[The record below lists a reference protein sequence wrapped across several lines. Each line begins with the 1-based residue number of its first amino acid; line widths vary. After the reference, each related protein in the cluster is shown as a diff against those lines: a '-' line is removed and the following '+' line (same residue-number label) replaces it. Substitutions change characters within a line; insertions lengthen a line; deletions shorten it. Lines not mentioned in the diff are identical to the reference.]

1 MFFWELSNFY
11 CDCFLFF
18 FLFLL
23 NFLELFWTFISI
35 TSVHTLKR
43 WSQANRPKTGF
54 LVHYVPLVWMWSA
67 NWNATSTSS
76 QMKHCRKSNRE
87 GSYQLGIM
95 VSWGTFSTLA
105 CSRES
110 FSRIQCMR
118 TGPWSM
124 RAVRSLPDVFGEF
137 MLNYDYTMTSS
148 SVDFGAFDGYNLGL
162 SVHWKTSGWDQWDPR
177 ILRLGASTSRQVY
190 VLNLPK
196 FYNRWGLGSPFRWW
210 GTLLKMW
217 RNPWNMGKSHQ

>member
-1 MFFWELSNFY
+1 MFFLLNFVDLFILLLLFFLMFFWELSIFY

-54 LVHYVPLVWMWSA
+54 LVHYLPLVWMWSA

-87 GSYQLGIM
+87 GSYQLGIT
-95 VSWGTFSTLA
+95 VVRHVFDAGVL
-105 CSRES
+105 E
-110 FSRIQCMR
+110 RIVFEN
-118 TGPWSM
+118 P
-124 RAVRSLPDVFGEF
+124 VYENRSIKHASCKEFARRFRRIHAQLWLYYDV
-137 MLNYDYTMTSS
+137 
-148 SVDFGAFDGYNLGL
+148 
-162 SVHWKTSGWDQWDPR
+162 
-177 ILRLGASTSRQVY
+177 I
-190 VLNLPK
+190 
-196 FYNRWGLGSPFRWW
+196 
-210 GTLLKMW
+210 
-217 RNPWNMGKSHQ
+217 